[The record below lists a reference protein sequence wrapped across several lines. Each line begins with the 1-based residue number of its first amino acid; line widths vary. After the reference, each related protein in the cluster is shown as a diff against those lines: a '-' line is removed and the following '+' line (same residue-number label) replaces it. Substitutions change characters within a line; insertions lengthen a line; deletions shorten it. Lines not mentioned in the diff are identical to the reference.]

1 MYLIRVSGQTGSGK
15 THTMM
20 DEHEGL
26 YVLAAN
32 DIFALLDAPEHS
44 KLTAFVSFYEIYQGA
59 LFDLL
64 GERKKLFAREDG
76 NQNVV
81 ISGLTEF
88 EVRDVEA
95 LMNIF
100 EQGSLARSTGKFII
114 LSSKISPYIPPQV
127 LQVQTLTH
135 HVLMLSYK
143 SH

>member
-1 MYLIRVSGQTGSGK
+1 MRELTVSSGQTGSGK

-32 DIFALLDAPEHS
+32 DIFALLDAPEHA

-88 EVRDVEA
+88 EVRDVGT
-95 LMNIF
+95 LMGIF
-100 EQGSLARSTGKFII
+100 EQGSLARSTGK
-114 LSSKISPYIPPQV
+114 SQV
-127 LQVQTLTH
+127 DCCVRS
-135 HVLMLSYK
+135 VD
-143 SH
+143 